1 MPDEYIFLHQ
11 PSPIAPLESNL
22 QALNHN
28 GHAQHQN
35 PSIQSRTSRQHFN
48 DIFNVRG
55 NDYLEVR
62 EKDFYFDNNKEY
74 ENEDPAFRPES
85 YLALQDA
92 EEHVDGNINF
102 YDAIIYKEPS
112 ELSKISTRRGRRFL
126 RYKHLIT
133 VIVLRLFFLA
143 VTAIGVLIWRLAS
156 SPQSQIAD
164 NSRSSNAKFE

>member
-1 MPDEYIFLHQ
+1 MLFARFITHLLYPFLV
-11 PSPIAPLESNL
+11 
-22 QALNHN
+22 
-28 GHAQHQN
+28 
-35 PSIQSRTSRQHFN
+35 FN
-48 DIFNVRG
+48 KKSTG
-55 NDYLEVR
+55 
-62 EKDFYFDNNKEY
+62 K
-74 ENEDPAFRPES
+74 S